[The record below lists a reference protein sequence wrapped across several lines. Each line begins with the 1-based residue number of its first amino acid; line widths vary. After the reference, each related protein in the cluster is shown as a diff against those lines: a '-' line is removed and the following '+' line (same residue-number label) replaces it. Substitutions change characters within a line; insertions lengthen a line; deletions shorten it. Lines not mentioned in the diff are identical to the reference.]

1 MSLGLDLQES
11 PVWATEAEQGEQ
23 ELKDLCATTDDLT
36 LVSYGSALLN
46 IYCSL
51 AAALLCQV

>member
-1 MSLGLDLQES
+1 MSLGLDQQES

-23 ELKDLCATTDDLT
+23 ELKDLWATTEDLT